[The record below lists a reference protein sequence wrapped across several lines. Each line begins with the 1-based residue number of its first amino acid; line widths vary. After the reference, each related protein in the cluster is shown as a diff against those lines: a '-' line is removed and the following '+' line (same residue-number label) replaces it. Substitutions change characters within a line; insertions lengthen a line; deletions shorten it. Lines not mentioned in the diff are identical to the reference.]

1 MKLKGVIIMD
11 NEERFFKEGII
22 AFNERRF
29 YDAHEHWEEIWVNYK
44 LKDAKFIQGLIQI
57 AVSYF
62 HLFNGNLK
70 GARSMMRKSIGKFE
84 SFDIA
89 RGIDVLDLVGKIEK
103 VRKHLD
109 TIEEVSYFKYS
120 YIIEL
125 KVKDYD

>member
-1 MKLKGVIIMD
+1 MD

-103 VRKHLD
+103 VRKHLED
-109 TIEEVSYFKYS
+109 IDKVSYFKDS

>member
-1 MKLKGVIIMD
+1 MD